1 MEKQRQSH
9 AEDRHHFTLE
19 NSNNPMQNMAK
30 SNIQATSCQMVNPVQ
45 LKHGRRTRQRHRVL
59 LTAAATSLSVGFA
72 LGAAMRQVSLGR
84 TRGPNRPNTTSA
96 FGRGRGAAQSSWSG
110 GSVHHAHRIRFGCV
124 HDTNLAIDVAGWMVC
139 WGLVVWWLSELG
151 GLARPQFGG
160 RHAQHSGRDAPTRLS
175 DPRHGETQARIHH
188 EPPTSTQDHDKN
200 QTNINT

>member
-1 MEKQRQSH
+1 ME
-9 AEDRHHFTLE
+9 
-19 NSNNPMQNMAK
+19 K

-59 LTAAATSLSVGFA
+59 LTAAATWLSLQLA

-84 TRGPNRPNTTSA
+84 ARGPNRPNTTPA
-96 FGRGRGAAQSSWSG
+96 FGQGRGAAQSSWSG
-110 GSVHHAHRIRFGCV
+110 GSVHHAHRVGFGCV
-124 HDTNLAIDVAGWMVC
+124 HDTNLAIDVAGCVGGC
-139 WGLVVWWLSELG
+139 VVVSELG